1 MADVLTIRA
10 AVARAKEEGLP
21 VSEYTLRG
29 WIKAGRVPV
38 VYAGTRALVYYPNIV
53 KYLQTGDSIQPP
65 PVAAEYKLQRI
76 KGAYANTAT

>member
-10 AVARAKEEGLP
+10 AVSRAKEDGLP

-53 KYLQTGDSIQPP
+53 KYLQTGDPIQPSL
-65 PVAAEYKLQRI
+65 VAADSKLHCVRR
-76 KGAYANTAT
+76 A

>member
-10 AVARAKEEGLP
+10 AVVRCKEEGLP
-21 VSEYTLRG
+21 CSEYSLRN
-29 WIKAGRVPV
+29 WIRTGRVPV

-65 PVAAEYKLQRI
+65 PVAVDSKLNYVRR
-76 KGAYANTAT
+76 A

>member
-1 MADVLTIRA
+1 MPDVLTIRA
-10 AVARAKEEGLP
+10 AVVRAKEDGLP

-53 KYLQTGDSIQPP
+53 KYLQTGDPIQSP
-65 PVAAEYKLQRI
+65 PVAADSKLHYVRR
-76 KGAYANTAT
+76 A

>member
-10 AVARAKEEGLP
+10 AVARAKEDGLP

-38 VYAGTRALVYYPNIV
+38 VYAGTRALVYYPNI
-53 KYLQTGDSIQPP
+53 LQYIKTGDPIQPP
-65 PVAAEYKLQRI
+65 PVAADSKLHYVRR
-76 KGAYANTAT
+76 A

>member
-1 MADVLTIRA
+1 MAEVLTIRA
-10 AVARAKEEGLP
+10 AVARAKEDGLP

-53 KYLQTGDSIQPP
+53 KYLQTGDPIQSP
-65 PVAAEYKLQRI
+65 PVAADPKLHYVR
-76 KGAYANTAT
+76 GA

>member
-10 AVARAKEEGLP
+10 AVARAKEDGLP

-38 VYAGTRALVYYPNIV
+38 VYAGTRALVYYPNI
-53 KYLQTGDSIQPP
+53 LQYIKTGDKVQAS
-65 PVAAEYKLQRI
+65 PVAADSKLHYVRR
-76 KGAYANTAT
+76 A

>member
-10 AVARAKEEGLP
+10 AVTRAKEESLP

-29 WIKAGRVPV
+29 WIKTGRVPV

-53 KYLQTGDSIQPP
+53 KYLQTGDPIQPP
-65 PVAAEYKLQRI
+65 PVAADFKLQRV
-76 KGAYANTAT
+76 KRA

>member
-10 AVARAKEEGLP
+10 AVARAKEDGLP

-38 VYAGTRALVYYPNIV
+38 VYAGTRALVYYPNI
-53 KYLQTGDSIQPP
+53 LQYIKTGDPIQPTS
-65 PVAAEYKLQRI
+65 VAADSKLCIRR
-76 KGAYANTAT
+76 A

>member
-10 AVARAKEEGLP
+10 AVARAKEDGLP

-38 VYAGTRALVYYPNIV
+38 VYAGTRALVYYPNI
-53 KYLQTGDSIQPP
+53 LQYIKTGDPVQTS
-65 PVAAEYKLQRI
+65 PVAADSKLHYVRR
-76 KGAYANTAT
+76 A

>member
-53 KYLQTGDSIQPP
+53 KYLQTGDPIQPP
-65 PVAAEYKLQRI
+65 PVPDDSTLRCVRRA
-76 KGAYANTAT
+76 